1 MPAPHVPKLL
11 LHCAEKLQSEQNP
24 LAVVNYMAGKY
35 PPSELA
41 TELSRVRHLWQE
53 LYGDTM
59 KRNVSY
65 IRDFKKVL
73 KHVECM
79 ADDSRSERERTRWQE
94 VREAVLDFHSMSF
107 SQQYR
112 IRSKARQSSEPY
124 TGKESVDDMLC
135 DLVRLPTYVKE
146 LQCSQHEQRPA
157 THVKLIHNSDSS
169 ASLTAPPSKRCATS
183 ISSTPAPE
191 HQNPVATRNISVE
204 QRAHMDTKISEM
216 LAILQYA
223 RPRYFDLVCALAFM
237 CGRSMAEI
245 AALGDFS
252 ADTKPMCK
260 HSVTFKQS
268 ANSESITV
276 PLLCDADVFLA
287 ALERLRAMK
296 ANIKSTSRLINNS
309 FGKSAN
315 AAAKSLLGTAC
326 VFTDLRAI
334 YAAYSYLLYS
344 ASDTSLQKWVRNV
357 MQGGPHMLMTPA
369 FLAKCQA
376 AVAERARNGAMAF
389 HGSRYLCNFFFWL
402 SHTALAAGDATRHTD

>member
-1 MPAPHVPKLL
+1 MPAPHAPKLL

-24 LAVVNYMAGKY
+24 LAVVNYLAGKY

-41 TELSRVRHLWQE
+41 AELSKVRQLWQE
-53 LYGDTM
+53 VYGDAM

-73 KHVECM
+73 QHVECM
-79 ADDSRSERERTRWQE
+79 AEDARSERERARWEE

-112 IRSKARQSSEPY
+112 IRSRGQHRSEPY

-135 DLVRLPTYVKE
+135 DLVRLPTYVKD
-146 LQCSQHEQRPA
+146 LHCSPPVQRAA
-157 THVKLIHNSDSS
+157 THVKLIRNSDSS
-169 ASLTAPPSKRCATS
+169 ASLAAPPSKPRATS

-191 HQNPVATRNISVE
+191 HQKPAVKHSISE
-204 QRAHMDTKISEM
+204 KHRAHIETKISEM

-237 CGRSMAEI
+237 CGRSMADV

-252 ADTKPMCK
+252 VDTKPMYK

-268 ANSESITV
+268 ASSESTTL
-276 PLLCDADVFLA
+276 PLLCDAAVFLT
-287 ALERLRAMK
+287 ALKRLRAMK

-344 ASDTSLQKWVRNV
+344 AGELSLQEWVRNI
-357 MQGGPHMLMTPA
+357 MQGGAHMLMTPA

-376 AVAERARNGAMAF
+376 AVAEVKTPAI
-389 HGSRYLCNFFFWL
+389 LQVE
-402 SHTALAAGDATRHTD
+402 RHDGFIA